1 MKKIYL
7 AISILILFT
16 ASALAG
22 EGIRLTFTRTG
33 TAAGSVTTS
42 ITDENSNNIA
52 GATASVTTT
61 HDFKATSNAVT
72 QHILC
77 PNINANQN
85 PTIKLTFTITG
96 LPADFKFNKIGLDIH
111 ALNGGSNYQERGDGV
126 TRQWNITAKA
136 GETTIGTLNN
146 IDIAAGVGS
155 AGNVH
160 QVWDIEK
167 AETVTANGSTTIELT
182 ITKGATNAGCFFGL
196 SEIILSNTLEE
207 PTDTPTETPEENKAK
222 IYLISWKS
230 TGSNY
235 ITEGTDQSLYIAG
248 YNVTE
253 RQFWQFIPTE
263 NPNCYYIKSTAT
275 GRYIASCNKTPS
287 SASRITTTTTP
298 VEYYVAPTSATSGEI
313 AGCHYFSSTDCSNY
327 DNEASGP
334 RALNKDGASNYVITW
349 QAGTSRTG
357 SYWKLTESE
366 DLYEI
371 RPFEPSSTL
380 GNIEVSYNISCKTRN
395 ITLGENNIYLADKNL
410 AAANQ
415 GWYFV
420 GNSNRE
426 GYLIASTSR
435 PTTTINIADGN
446 IVAGETNATRWK
458 VYATTD
464 ASAYY
469 FKSIDTGQTLIVDGD
484 SLFNFSKQRNTYARN
499 NKIYNNPCGYLSN
512 NYITQAKLAGDDV
525 LKTITYETTSAPTT
539 WHKLYTL
546 DRGEIAANGNFGI
559 EITLAQTA
567 NEYLEIYT
575 YFDWD
580 TDGIFET
587 AQQLQLN
594 GNNANGTFTVP
605 AYATKGEES
614 RMRVRVNENAL
625 NLAEDDVE
633 GVVYDF
639 IITVA
644 EAMDYRTV
652 TTDVNAKG
660 RGTVTLSTTEEEYTP
675 GSTLTATATPS
686 GNNTFI
692 CWKEGNI
699 IVSTDAEYT
708 FTIDHNIALTAY
720 FTPDTDGSDDIT
732 TGIKQVADNSNI
744 SISKEGYTLRAS
756 ASTPIESIA
765 IYNSGAAL
773 VAKSNSDNISTANL
787 ANGIYIIKV
796 RAREGEKN
804 IKYLHNK

>member
-61 HDFKATSNAVT
+61 HDFKSTSNAVT

-96 LPADFKFNKIGLDIH
+96 LPSDFKFNKIGLDIH

-160 QVWDIEK
+160 QVWEIEK
-167 AETVTANGSTTIELT
+167 TETITANGSTTIELT
-182 ITKGATNAGCFFGL
+182 ITKGTTNAGCFFGL
-196 SEIILSNTLEE
+196 SEITLSNTLEE
-207 PTDTPTETPEENKAK
+207 PTDTPEENNVKT
-222 IYLISWKS
+222 YTISWKS

-235 ITEGTDQSLYIAG
+235 ITEGTDQSLYIAA

-263 NPNCYYIKSTAT
+263 NPNCYYIKNTAT

-287 SASRITTTTTP
+287 SASRISTSATP

-357 SYWKLTESE
+357 SYWKLTETE

-380 GNIEVSYNISCKTRN
+380 GNVEVSYNISSKTRN
-395 ITLGENNIYLADKNL
+395 ITLSENDIYLADKNL
-410 AAANQ
+410 AATNR

-435 PTTTINIADGN
+435 PATTINIADGS

-458 VYATTD
+458 VYATAD

-567 NEYLEIYT
+567 NEYLEIYA

-594 GNNANGTFTVP
+594 GNNAVGTFTVP
-605 AYATKGEES
+605 SYATKDEES

-639 IITVA
+639 IITVS

-652 TTDVNAKG
+652 TADVNAKG
-660 RGTVTLSTTEEEYTP
+660 RGTVTLSATEEKYTP

-708 FTIDHNIALTAY
+708 FTIDHNIILTAY

-732 TGIKQVADNSNI
+732 TSIKEVADNCNI
-744 SISKEGYTLRAS
+744 SISKEGNTLRAS
-756 ASTPIESIA
+756 ASTPIESIT

-773 VAKSNSDNISTANL
+773 VAKSNSDSISTANL